1 MIHGLLL
8 SASGT
13 PGGGG
18 RNRTRRLKLL
28 MRLKRYGER
37 LAQYR
42 GGLIALS
49 LLMSLTAVLVV
60 FRERM
65 TRLSTSSGILLP
77 GPASPDGGGPTRGD
91 TSGGKDEPAIFE
103 NRLHQTGG
111 DMDTRNQFAATVMIA
126 TEDPS
131 GKARAPR
138 CSGVLLNS
146 RVVLTAAHCVCRPR
160 QALEDLRQLLVDAS
174 ECAQR
179 AFATTVIY
187 GAVLDE
193 DFKEDTTA
201 MEFQAYEG
209 TVRVH
214 PEFELRT
221 DLQGNQ
227 VSSRADLA
235 LIVLNNQV
243 TEQVESILLPDR
255 EIHAGE
261 SLIMTG
267 YSQDDPRLSGG
278 IYGVRYV
285 RRHKALGTSAPEAGR
300 VLYDRPS
307 PFVALGYAGG
317 PCLRKDT
324 KGQWLAG
331 ISTRDSEEELSC
343 TSVYVFLGWVRAE
356 VMKAESPAPGLQ
368 E

>member
-1 MIHGLLL
+1 
-8 SASGT
+8 
-13 PGGGG
+13 
-18 RNRTRRLKLL
+18 
-28 MRLKRYGER
+28 MRPKHYGER

-42 GGLIALS
+42 GGFLALALLIAV
-49 LLMSLTAVLVV
+49 TAALVV
-60 FRERM
+60 FKERM
-65 TRLSTSSGILLP
+65 KRHSTGAVILSP
-77 GPASPDGGGPTRGD
+77 VPANLDGGGSTQGD

-111 DMDTRNQFAATVMIA
+111 DMDTGNQFAATVMIA
-126 TEDPS
+126 AEDPS

-146 RVVLTAAHCVCRPR
+146 RVVLTAAHCVCQPR
-160 QALEDLRQLLVDAS
+160 QDLEDRRQLLVDAS

-235 LIVLNNQV
+235 LIVLNTRV
-243 TEQVESILLPDR
+243 TEQVESIRLPDR

-261 SLIMTG
+261 NLIMTG

-317 PCLRKDT
+317 PCLRKDA
-324 KGQWLAG
+324 KGQWLVGVA
-331 ISTRDSEEELSC
+331 TKDSEKELSC
-343 TSVYVFLGWVRAE
+343 TSVYAFLDWVRAE
-356 VMKAESPAPGLQ
+356 VMKAGAQGPGLQ